1 MAVSLLSENK
11 LIVTN
16 SLATSILSCHDK
28 AKPLETCKSRER
40 ECDVFQIF
48 LNIYSR
54 VVISQKNYLTGKKFV
69 DKKEQNF
76 QQVTKF
82 FTDEFFSD
90 KDLLTTNI
98 FYQQIFFN
106 VETI

>member
-1 MAVSLLSENK
+1 M
-11 LIVTN
+11 
-16 SLATSILSCHDK
+16 
-28 AKPLETCKSRER
+28 
-40 ECDVFQIF
+40 
-48 LNIYSR
+48 
-54 VVISQKNYLTGKKFV
+54 
-69 DKKEQNF
+69 
-76 QQVTKF
+76 KF